1 MSRGV
6 DRSRPEPL
14 YRQLETLLR
23 QQILAGRWA
32 AGERIPTEEQL
43 VEAYGVSRVT
53 VRQALRNLVLDGY
66 LERGPGR
73 GTFVRKPTLTAGE
86 RGLTSFTQD
95 MDALGLRAGARL
107 VQGSVVPAPRQVA
120 SRLGVPV
127 GQPVYLLKRL
137 RTGDGQPIGVQTTYL
152 VEERFPDLLAVLSE
166 DASIYET
173 LRERYGLTIDEAHET
188 FAVTAIGKADA
199 ALLGVPANDC
209 GFYVERVAFSGGA
222 PFEFTA
228 SIMRGDR
235 YRIRWVL
242 KGPASAPSGA
252 ARSAGGRRGGRATTK
267 ETI

>member
-1 MSRGV
+1 MTREPTV
-6 DRSRPEPL
+6 DRARPEPL
-14 YRQLETLLR
+14 YHQLETLLR
-23 QQILAGRWA
+23 RQILAGRWA

-95 MDALGLRAGARL
+95 MGALGLRAGARL
-107 VQGSVVPAPRQVA
+107 VQGGVVPAPRPVA
-120 SRLGVPV
+120 GRLGVPN
-127 GQPVYLLKRL
+127 GQPLYLLKRL

-152 VEERFPDLLAVLSE
+152 VEERFPDLLAVLPE
-166 DASIYET
+166 DASLYET
-173 LRERYGLTIDEAHET
+173 LRSRYGLEIEEAHET
-188 FAVTAIGKADA
+188 FSVTAIGRADA
-199 ALLGVPANDC
+199 ALLGVAPNDC
-209 GFYVERVAFSGGA
+209 GFYVERVAIAAGEA
-222 PFEFTA
+222 FEFTA

-242 KGPASAPSGA
+242 KGEAAGPKSAEARPARGA
-252 ARSAGGRRGGRATTK
+252 RRQRG
-267 ETI
+267 